1 MASQTT
7 GDGTSKLSAEGR
19 TSQIHFQLDAE
30 KEAAKAEEAAELRA
44 EAEHAAQ
51 VTHDFED
58 MKVVNKGN
66 VILSTFKAAEEKIKH
81 REEERRRINYPDV
94 STKGLWMFM
103 SSGNI

>member
-1 MASQTT
+1 MASQAT
-7 GDGTSKLSAEGR
+7 GDGTSKPSAEGR
-19 TSQIHFQLDAE
+19 ASPIHFQLDAA
-30 KEAAKAEEAAELRA
+30 KEAAKAEEVAELQA
-44 EAEHAAQ
+44 EAEHSAQ
-51 VTHDFED
+51 VKHDFEK
-58 MKVVNKGN
+58 MEVVNKGN